1 MKRMMLA
8 LCLATVTAAA
18 QAETRDHH
26 HAKAANS
33 PGRAESA
40 LRWFAAHA
48 AAPGAAPAASRAPA
62 RIAKPHIVTVAVTP
76 SDTSAAAPPAP
87 VRAAKPHVVTAAATP
102 SDTPAAAP
110 PAPVRTAKPHVVTA
124 AVTPSDTPAAAPP
137 TRALFAEPV
146 VRETPRQGHGR
157 ISSCNEGQRIISAY
171 YMDGRRTASGERFDP
186 NGMTAAHRTLPFGT
200 HLKVINPRNG
210 KVVMVRINDRGPFV
224 KGVTLDLSRGAAQ
237 AIGLSG
243 TGAVCMAQM

>member
-1 MKRMMLA
+1 MKRIVLA
-8 LCLATVTAAA
+8 LCLAALAGAA
-18 QAETRDHH
+18 QAEARDHRH
-26 HAKAANS
+26 PKAADS

-48 AAPGAAPAASRAPA
+48 AAPTASPAASPA
-62 RIAKPHIVTVAVTP
+62 
-76 SDTSAAAPPAP
+76 S
-87 VRAAKPHVVTAAATP
+87 
-102 SDTPAAAP
+102 
-110 PAPVRTAKPHVVTA
+110 VRTAKPHVV
-124 AVTPSDTPAAAPP
+124 AVAVAPSDTQAATPP
-137 TRALFAEPV
+137 TRSLFAPAATA
-146 VRETPRQGHGR
+146 RETPRLGHGR
-157 ISSCNEGQRIISAY
+157 VSSCSEGQRIISAY

-186 NGMTAAHRTLPFGT
+186 GGMTAAHRSLPFGT

-210 KVVMVRINDRGPFV
+210 KVVVVRINDRGPFV

>member
-1 MKRMMLA
+1 MRRIVLA
-8 LCLATVTAAA
+8 VCFAAITAAA
-18 QAETRDHH
+18 QAETRDHR
-26 HAKAANS
+26 HAKPADS

-48 AAPGAAPAASRAPA
+48 AAAPKAAPAASPAPV
-62 RIAKPHIVTVAVTP
+62 RGAKPHIVTVAVTP
-76 SDTSAAAPPAP
+76 SDA
-87 VRAAKPHVVTAAATP
+87 
-102 SDTPAAAP
+102 
-110 PAPVRTAKPHVVTA
+110 
-124 AVTPSDTPAAAPP
+124 PAAAPP
-137 TRALFAEPV
+137 TRALFVAPV
-146 VRETPRQGHGR
+146 VPETPRLGHGR
-157 ISSCNEGQRIISAY
+157 ISSCSEGQRIISAY

-210 KVVMVRINDRGPFV
+210 KVVTVRINDRGPFV

-237 AIGLSG
+237 AIGLLG